1 MLPKLKDFQT
11 RFHLGA
17 GLRPVNTLDHVA
29 GTAHGSKGQYY
40 IQATGTGR
48 SPTTASTDRI
58 PQDQK
63 RRQIS
68 RARLSEPP
76 KKKQRTNDNSPDIL
90 QHQEQTQGSKS
101 TKLALENVDHSVH
114 DLTSN
119 STSPSEWQQNVY
131 FKDFQTS
138 QDERTTPVQPQEFRA
153 EWASNTSTAKA
164 MKKITSGPV
173 MIMSDDDKEEQ
184 FTKDATRQR
193 HRADH
198 DYGIMEIRRS
208 TQANGPASKP
218 GSASIPVVP
227 RQVSGPDRRI
237 EQLDEI
243 IPEKLLQKQ
252 PADRSSPDVI
262 QQDVPVADTGSRTSR
277 RPKTTLVDS
286 RSYEPPQARTRR
298 ISGDYENPGDM
309 KLYRPKR
316 ICFRGALDVSG
327 YVLAVNKVTRT
338 FSLDYDS
345 TLLDDESLVSKISVD
360 RIHKVFHG
368 EESPKLMII
377 TAQIPPIGH
386 KILLEL
392 NSHKLAVELANLLYS
407 IGNGVNVIFK
417 EDSWLDR
424 VFETFNTTRCT
435 VPERP
440 EKVSHISP
448 YFTLADTRN
457 ADEQQDKPKLDH
469 ANSEPSFGV
478 FDGSNVRSEP
488 RGRRSAVSQR
498 QQMMQTD
505 LDERATPRVSNHS
518 SRTPEDPAPRSRTT
532 RISSTLQPS
541 PPPPPA
547 KYSQTG
553 KLGEPWQNSLTYP
566 TSGRK
571 RATVNFDDLARLD
584 DDEFLNDNLIAFFL
598 RYLEHYLEQDQPDI
612 SKRAHF
618 FNSYFYEK
626 LRQKSKDKKSVINYE
641 GVKKWTDKIG
651 LFNRDFVIV
660 PVNENLHWYVA
671 IICNLSWFKLEKPE
685 QDALDEAE
693 MFESSLKAE
702 RQDIDESAN
711 DTQQSLQELS
721 LEDRERQGEILV
733 SDLIPETS
741 TGSTKKKRRKRKS
754 EPHLKR
760 VNSYRPTII
769 TLDSL
774 NLPRYAAVSV
784 LKQYI
789 VQEASVRLNKEIDS
803 SDIQG
808 LSAKKI
814 PTQNNYSDC
823 GLYVCAYLERFAMA
837 PRSFIEQELRR
848 MPQQWPELRNHDLRG
863 RMRDFLLSLHKLEEG
878 KASDVTIPKVGEIL
892 LPPVKY
898 LQLDADL
905 EDEPAHDPPSSSTVS
920 NQLLSREAELH
931 ETKGQISDSGDELED
946 VTGDWGVGHPH
957 DHSDPTSLS
966 ARTAKV
972 LSITTTRHRNVVPE
986 SVSEQEEL
994 SPPVFKDNPSAMA
1007 RRIREERSPNAQR
1020 MVRSGSVS
1028 TEYLHGTESYEDTDQ
1043 QMLDDG

>member
-1 MLPKLKDFQT
+1 
-11 RFHLGA
+11 
-17 GLRPVNTLDHVA
+17 VNTLDHAA

-40 IQATGTGR
+40 IQTTGAGR

-68 RARLSEPP
+68 RARQSEPP
-76 KKKQRTNDNSPDIL
+76 KKKPRTNDNSPDIL
-90 QHQEQTQGSKS
+90 QHQKQTRGSKS

-114 DLTSN
+114 DLTSS
-119 STSPSEWQQNVY
+119 STPPSEWQRNVH

-138 QDERTTPVQPQEFRA
+138 QDETTTSVRPQEFRA
-153 EWASNTSTAKA
+153 EWALNTSTAKA

-193 HRADH
+193 HRAEH
-198 DYGIMEIRRS
+198 GYGIMEVRRS
-208 TQANGPASKP
+208 TQANGPASKT
-218 GSASIPVVP
+218 GSASIPLVQ
-227 RQVSGPDRRI
+227 RQVSDPDRRI
-237 EQLDEI
+237 EVLDEI
-243 IPEKLLQKQ
+243 FPDEMLLEDS
-252 PADRSSPDVI
+252 ADRSSPDII
-262 QQDVPVADTGSRTSR
+262 QQDVPIPGTEPTSSR
-277 RPKTTLVDS
+277 RSKTILADV
-286 RSYEPPQARTRR
+286 RSYEPPQARARKT
-298 ISGDYENPGDM
+298 SGDYETPRDV
-309 KLYRPKR
+309 KLFRLKR
-316 ICFRGALDVSG
+316 VYFHAAVNVSG
-327 YVLAVNKVTRT
+327 YVLVVDKSART

-345 TLLDDESLVSKISVD
+345 KSLSNEALVSDISVD
-360 RIHKVFHG
+360 RVHRVIHG
-368 EESPKLMII
+368 EKCSKVKMFTSEIRGL
-377 TAQIPPIGH
+377 GH
-386 KILLEL
+386 EILLEL
-392 NSHKLAVELANLLYS
+392 NSHRLAIDLAKLLS
-407 IGNGVNVIFK
+407 TIGKEVNVEVR
-417 EDSWLDR
+417 EDLWLDK
-424 VFETFNTTRCT
+424 VFGKIFDKVSTTRCR
-435 VPERP
+435 VPGNP
-440 EKVSHISP
+440 ENMSHISP
-448 YFTLADTRN
+448 YFTVTDTRN
-457 ADEQQDKPKLDH
+457 ASGQQDRRKSDH

-478 FDGSNVRSEP
+478 FDGSNAGSEP
-488 RGRRSAVSQR
+488 RRRRSAVSRR

-505 LDERATPRVSNHS
+505 LDERAAPRDLNHS
-518 SRTPEDPAPRSRTT
+518 SRALEDPAPRSRTT

-541 PPPPPA
+541 PPPPPT

-553 KLGEPWQNSLTYP
+553 KLGEPWQNPLTYP
-566 TSGRK
+566 RSGRK
-571 RATVNFDDLARLD
+571 RATVNFEDLARLD

-598 RYLEHYLEQDQPDI
+598 RYLEHYLEQDQPDM
-612 SKRAHF
+612 SKKAHF

-651 LFNRDFVIV
+651 LFNRDFIIV

-671 IICNLSWFKLEKPE
+671 IICNLSWFKLDKAE

-693 MFESSLKAE
+693 MFESSLTAE

-721 LEDRERQGEILV
+721 LEDRERQGDILR
-733 SDLIPETS
+733 SDLVPETS

-754 EPHLKR
+754 EPHLKG

-784 LKQYI
+784 LKHYI

-863 RMRDFLLSLHKLEEG
+863 RMRDFLLNLHKIEGG
-878 KASDVTIPKVGEIL
+878 KASNVAIPKVGEIL
-892 LPPVKY
+892 LPPVEY
-898 LQLDADL
+898 MQLDASL
-905 EDEPAHDPPSSSTVS
+905 KDEAVHVPLSFPTASY
-920 NQLLSREAELH
+920 QLLSREAELH
-931 ETKGQISDSGDELED
+931 ETQNQISDSGDELED
-946 VTGDWGVGHPH
+946 VTSDQGAGHAYEA
-957 DHSDPTSLS
+957 SDPTSLK
-966 ARTAKV
+966 ARTAKI
-972 LSITTTRHRNVVPE
+972 LSIPTMRHSEVVPK
-986 SVSEQEEL
+986 SVSELEEL
-994 SPPVFKDNPSAMA
+994 SPPFFRDDPSAMA
-1007 RRIREERSPNAQR
+1007 SRIREERSPHAER

-1028 TEYLHGTESYEDTDQ
+1028 TEYLHGTESYENTDQ